1 MAERDLTID
10 DFDCAKH
17 VLFFKKCAKSLP
29 APWTWTVAVLAVGD
43 VSVSLAFF
51 SVVVFMGARIMSLD
65 ILMGI
70 ISTWTSSPCSD
81 AFPQFFPQEQYKTM
95 DTNRLTLLY
104 FSISGLDLLGHLDEI
119 DREATIRYIYSFQSP
134 FDEHGGFYG
143 YPKAWKQRTKKTETT
158 RLFLFVLWLLGF
170 WAI

>member
-1 MAERDLTID
+1 
-10 DFDCAKH
+10 
-17 VLFFKKCAKSLP
+17 
-29 APWTWTVAVLAVGD
+29 
-43 VSVSLAFF
+43 
-51 SVVVFMGARIMSLD
+51 
-65 ILMGI
+65 
-70 ISTWTSSPCSD
+70 
-81 AFPQFFPQEQYKTM
+81 M

-170 WAI
+170 